1 VIIIEFFDAALL
13 DQRKTFGRS
22 IGHSLVRSRVGLASL
37 SLFRAFI
44 SRSDWGYARRPALT
58 EKRELTVKGVIITK
72 PKKILM
78 EAMMKQAKFPMC
90 TCKIVI
96 PFMQPLQAASKA
108 ATNGEAS
115 PRLRH
120 QA

>member
-58 EKRELTVKGVIITK
+58 EKRELTVKRSHHHKADGYTRADD
-72 PKKILM
+72 
-78 EAMMKQAKFPMC
+78 E
-90 TCKIVI
+90 
-96 PFMQPLQAASKA
+96 ASKTPHVHVQEIYPVYA
-108 ATNGEAS
+108 ATTACQQS
-115 PRLRH
+115 SY
-120 QA
+120 

>member
-72 PKKILM
+72 PTVILVL
-78 EAMMKQAKFPMC
+78 MMKQAKLPMC
-90 TCKIVI
+90 TCKKFI
-96 PFMQPLQAASKA
+96 PFMQPLQPASKA